1 MKVVTKAFERVL
13 SEMIE
18 IGWNLGDGNIEDMR
32 KFFILHSESLQATLE
47 ELEYMSDESNLV
59 YDLRF
64 ITDFLGTML
73 ELIKEEGD
81 K

>member
-1 MKVVTKAFERVL
+1 MKKAFERVL

-18 IGWNLGDGNIEDMR
+18 IGWNLGEGEIADMR
-32 KFFILHSESLQATLE
+32 KFFIIHSESLQSTLE
-47 ELEYMSDESNLV
+47 ELEDKDDEDDLV

-73 ELIKEEGD
+73 ELVMKEEA
-81 K
+81 

>member
-1 MKVVTKAFERVL
+1 MMTKAFERVL
-13 SEMIE
+13 QQMIDD
-18 IGWNLGDGNIEDMR
+18 GWNLGEGEVKDMR
-32 KFFILHSESLQATLE
+32 EFFIIHSKSIQATLD
-47 ELEYMSDESNLV
+47 ELEYQDDESNLL

-73 ELIKEEGD
+73 ELVMKEGN